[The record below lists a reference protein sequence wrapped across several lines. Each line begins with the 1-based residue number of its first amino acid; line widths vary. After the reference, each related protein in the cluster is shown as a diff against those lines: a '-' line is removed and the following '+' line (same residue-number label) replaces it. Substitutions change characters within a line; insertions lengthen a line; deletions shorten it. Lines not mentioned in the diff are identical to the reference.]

1 MTPALPDRNA
11 QGRRATVA
19 GMGLGSTA
27 KKLQTVADMAEKL
40 YGKVNEIR
48 KEVESVQESV
58 AETESRVGALE
69 RDLAAQRAL
78 VEALAEKEGV
88 DVDAVLDGVD
98 AADEAADDGDADS
111 TDGDAGGASASG
123 DA

>member
-1 MTPALPDRNA
+1 
-11 QGRRATVA
+11 
-19 GMGLGSTA
+19 MGLGSTA